1 LLANATTGGAAPGKI
16 GSSTGMLGDCPT
28 MQMESI
34 LLAVSSEIP
43 IESCFFWKGSIILT
57 LGFDG

>member
-1 LLANATTGGAAPGKI
+1 
-16 GSSTGMLGDCPT
+16 

-57 LGFDG
+57 LGFDGKQR